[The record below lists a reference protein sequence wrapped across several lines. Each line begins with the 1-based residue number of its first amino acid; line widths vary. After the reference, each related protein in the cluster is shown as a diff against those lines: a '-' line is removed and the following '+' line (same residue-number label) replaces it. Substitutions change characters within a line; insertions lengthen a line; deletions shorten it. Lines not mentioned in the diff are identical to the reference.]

1 MFIYEFDTIRHLKIL
16 KNTIVGT
23 GVRTPYFS
31 NKSTVLFG
39 TVWYCL
45 VLKIYFHF
53 ITIQIVFP
61 IYF

>member
-23 GVRTPYFS
+23 GVRIPYFS

-39 TVWYCL
+39 TVWY
-45 VLKIYFHF
+45 
-53 ITIQIVFP
+53 
-61 IYF
+61 